1 MMQKITSADQ
11 RKLSRFVRD
20 LYGLDSLQL
29 ILERVAQ
36 GLGMLIGADSVFVAK
51 ADPKRNRVA
60 LLAENVGPELYKLWP
75 TLVALRHENPA
86 ISHHMSHPD
95 GPALMIEDLL
105 PMSEWKKTVVFNEFY
120 SPLGMRERLSLS
132 LWFSRPDITGIVAH
146 RSHGT
151 FTEHDRSVL
160 NLLRFHVSQTCS
172 NAKVRPPPAF
182 PSIMQAL
189 ESLVGGSIIALD
201 WAGKVQFCSNLAQQN
216 LENFFANERP
226 FHDGMPLTV
235 KRWALRELARFETD
249 EFSMR
254 PPQQLV
260 ARIGER
266 TLYIRIA
273 NTREGDG
280 CVLLLRAE
288 DPALELAKLSYFGLG
303 ARSTEVLYWLAK
315 GKTNKE
321 IAIILGM
328 ATETVKTH
336 LKEIYL
342 RLHIENRATAASMIS
357 AVLIGA

>member
-1 MMQKITSADQ
+1 MQKITTADQ
-11 RKLSRFVRD
+11 RKLSSFVRE
-20 LYGLDSLQL
+20 LYCLDSVQL

-36 GLGMLIGADSVFVAK
+36 GLGMLIGADSVFVAR

-75 TLVALRHENPA
+75 TLIALRNENPA

-105 PMSEWKKTVVFNEFY
+105 PMSKWEKTAVFNEFY
-120 SPLGMRERLSLS
+120 ARLGMRERLSVSLS
-132 LWFSRPDITGIVAH
+132 FSRPDITGIVAH
-146 RSHGT
+146 RSQGA
-151 FTEHDRSVL
+151 FTGRDRSVL
-160 NLLRFHVSQTCS
+160 NLLRFHVSQTCA
-172 NAKVRPPPAF
+172 NANVRPPPAF
-182 PSIMQAL
+182 PSVMQAL
-189 ESLVGGSIIALD
+189 ESLVGSIIALD
-201 WAGKVQFCSNLAQQN
+201 SAGKVQFCSNLAEKY
-216 LENFFANERP
+216 LESFFAHERP
-226 FHDGMPLTV
+226 FHDGLPMTV
-235 KRWALRELARFETD
+235 KAWALRELASFGTD
-249 EFSMR
+249 EIGIR

-288 DPALELAKLSYFGLG
+288 DPALDLAKLSYFRLG

-336 LKEIYL
+336 LKEIFL

-357 AVLIGA
+357 AVLVGA